1 MNDVDEE
8 LAVYTIFA
16 GAAVGAM
23 IIVLAAI
30 TGAPPLK
37 IAACDVVFALPLLF
51 VLWLVRE

>member
-23 IIVLAAI
+23 VIVLAAI